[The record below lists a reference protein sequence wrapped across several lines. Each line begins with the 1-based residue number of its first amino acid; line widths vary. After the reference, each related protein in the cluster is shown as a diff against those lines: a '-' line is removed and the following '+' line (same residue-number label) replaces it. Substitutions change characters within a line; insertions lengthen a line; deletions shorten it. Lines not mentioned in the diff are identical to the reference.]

1 MYHYVNSFTNNEVGG
16 LKLLHIRP
24 YELEHL
30 GIYSIGH
37 QEIVLEAVEQL
48 RNFHYHLDKE
58 NLQFLA
64 LQVATTAKCLYN
76 ELRLLDGASR
86 IETQILNDA
95 ARTIATI
102 KPLLGWLD
110 RAPFYSTN
118 NVVFLSISGLS
129 NTSRFVSQKST
140 GSLSYATR

>member
-1 MYHYVNSFTNNEVGG
+1 MYHYVNSFTNNEVDGQQ
-16 LKLLHIRP
+16 LLHIRP
-24 YELEHL
+24 YELEQL

-64 LQVATTAKCLYN
+64 LQVATTSQCLYN
-76 ELRLLDGASR
+76 QLCQLDGAISR
-86 IETQILNDA
+86 IDTQILSDA
-95 ARTIATI
+95 AKTISTI

-110 RAPFYSTN
+110 RSPFYSMCF
-118 NVVFLSISGLS
+118 FLLFYL
-129 NTSRFVSQKST
+129 N
-140 GSLSYATR
+140 